1 LITIFENS
9 AYEKGSVS
17 KYAYTIGTSKPD
29 IAFMEDMEG
38 VLRYAD
44 SAIGNIDLLK
54 FLLSE
59 IERRKTLFKIAQVG
73 NILDYNN
80 LQKDADKLSIILAF
94 NDEISDVIKRIEA
107 DFSKQVMQE
116 YQRDL
121 RVLSTTAR
129 SYGIVQIVAL
139 QSGLMSI
146 FGKQ

>member
-1 LITIFENS
+1 
-9 AYEKGSVS
+9 
-17 KYAYTIGTSKPD
+17 
-29 IAFMEDMEG
+29 MEDMEG

-80 LQKDADKLSIILAF
+80 LQKDTDKLSIILAF
-94 NDEISDVIKRIEA
+94 NDEISDVMKRIEA

-121 RVLSTTAR
+121 RVISTTAR
-129 SYGIVQIVAL
+129 SYGIVQVVAL

-146 FGKQ
+146 FGEQ